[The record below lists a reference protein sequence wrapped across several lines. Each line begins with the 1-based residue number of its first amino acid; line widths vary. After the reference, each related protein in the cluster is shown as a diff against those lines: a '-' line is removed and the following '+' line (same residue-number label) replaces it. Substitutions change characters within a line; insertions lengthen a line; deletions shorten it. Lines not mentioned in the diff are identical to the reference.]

1 MGATGV
7 VMAKNKY
14 EEGTPEY
21 EAYELGVREEQ
32 DRMLKVLKVY
42 HQRFGEGDLKDSTE
56 TMQIK
61 YLYDYIMETRS
72 LK

>member
-1 MGATGV
+1 MTDV
-7 VMAKNKY
+7 VMSKNKY
-14 EEGTPEY
+14 EKDTPEY
-21 EAYELGVREEQ
+21 DAYELGVNDEQ
-32 DRMLKVLKVY
+32 ERMLKVLKVY
-42 HQRFGEGDLKDSTE
+42 HQRFGEGDLKDSAE